1 MALSKY
7 EQKTNHM
14 LSPGEGNTVVKCD
27 GKCLICD
34 FNDPNF
40 GCTYPSSK
48 VKIGRTPMDKEILK
62 ELRGML
68 EDINLTEIAS
78 HFEEDRISWLMN
90 WQSEMKRL
98 LAFLTENYTKDMAE
112 LDKLRRE
119 NFGLKTTVKNQR
131 EKLNKFYR
139 NH

>member
-14 LSPGEGNTVVKCD
+14 LSPGEGNAVVKCD

-48 VKIGRTPMDKEILK
+48 VGYAYPISPDPQLP
-62 ELRGML
+62 
-68 EDINLTEIAS
+68 
-78 HFEEDRISWLMN
+78 EE
-90 WQSEMKRL
+90 K
-98 LAFLTENYTKDMAE
+98 
-112 LDKLRRE
+112 
-119 NFGLKTTVKNQR
+119 
-131 EKLNKFYR
+131 
-139 NH
+139 